1 MTRVFGPDFVALQ
14 VRDLDA
20 ARRFYV
26 EQLGLEVTP
35 QSPPKVGAFLTELIP
50 FAVRES
56 MVDLDE
62 VERLGWGLLCGLS
75 VATPMDCA
83 IRSETGVC
91 R

>member
-1 MTRVFGPDFVALQ
+1 MTRVFGPDFVAMQ

-62 VERLGWGLLCGLS
+62 VERLGWG
-75 VATPMDCA
+75 VAL
-83 IRSETGVC
+83 
-91 R
+91 